1 MQEKKLLRSTT
12 DSLKRIAE
20 TKAGV
25 AEGIDPSN
33 AQRHLQRLS
42 KPSSPASTMKK
53 VGVAL
58 IAAPDP
64 ITAVPGVALVAT
76 SYVLKKKQPTTLG
89 DLAQETRKILR
100 DIESISL

>member
-1 MQEKKLLRSTT
+1 
-12 DSLKRIAE
+12 
-20 TKAGV
+20 
-25 AEGIDPSN
+25 
-33 AQRHLQRLS
+33 
-42 KPSSPASTMKK
+42 MKK

-76 SYVLKKKQPTTLG
+76 SLVLKKKEPTTLG